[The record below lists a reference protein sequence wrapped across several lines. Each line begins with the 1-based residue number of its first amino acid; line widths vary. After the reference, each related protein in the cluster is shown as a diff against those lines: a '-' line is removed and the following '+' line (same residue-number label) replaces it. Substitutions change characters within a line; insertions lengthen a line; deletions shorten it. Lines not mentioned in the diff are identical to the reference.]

1 MESKVIVL
9 LVLTALFIALV
20 AVDGRRK
27 LRRKKENQKNRADA

>member
-9 LVLTALFIALV
+9 LVLTAIFIALV

-27 LRRKKENQKNRADA
+27 LRRKKENQKKQS